1 MILLWNTAPRA
12 AIPVATPAIRIVLLI
27 PEAMPDRAAGTTPS
41 AVEAIDGLESPMPM
55 PLTMN
60 PASRVVHSES
70 GLAPRISSNP
80 TPTSV
85 SPIVSGT
92 RAGTFATRLRVTSGT
107 MNANRVSGRKRTPA
121 SSGVIPITLCM

>member
-1 MILLWNTAPRA
+1 M
-12 AIPVATPAIRIVLLI
+12 LLI

-80 TPTSV
+80 TPTSA